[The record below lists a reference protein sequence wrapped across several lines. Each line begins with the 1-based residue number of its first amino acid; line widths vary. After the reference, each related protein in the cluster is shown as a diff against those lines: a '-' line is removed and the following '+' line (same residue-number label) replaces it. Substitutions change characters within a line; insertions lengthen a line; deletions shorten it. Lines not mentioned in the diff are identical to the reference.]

1 MDITGA
7 ARDDIVLALIFA
19 NRVDEAVPFLNY
31 FSDVASLP
39 APPSVPPSS
48 SPPSSEHK
56 YYQKLLHSQVS
67 LIPLKG
73 ECALYLALND
83 GPRLKKFLS
92 TPKEHQG
99 IPPFYAPRFNQTLL
113 PNTLDVHFG
122 VQKRI
127 QLLKNIVEQV
137 AAEETHSPEEKKR
150 IDTNLL
156 TFVHSIGEKP
166 TEEGEQ
172 EM

>member
-7 ARDDIVLALIFA
+7 TRDDIILALIFA

-48 SPPSSEHK
+48 SPEHK
-56 YYQKLLHSQVS
+56 YYQKLFRAQAS

-127 QLLKNIVEQV
+127 QLLKNVVEQV
-137 AAEETHSPEEKKR
+137 AAEETTAEKR
-150 IDTNLL
+150 IDTDIL
-156 TFVHSIGEKP
+156 TFVRSVGEEKP
-166 TEEGEQ
+166 IEEAGDES
-172 EM
+172 